1 MITASPRLLLIIRLA
16 RPLEPIVP
24 TSKPIGLRQ
33 WIWRA
38 FVRSALIPLVLV
50 ETALIAIYLLTNNA
64 IRDAQVEHL
73 RETALNDLQAAV
85 SLESRLISEQLS
97 QVSSLTQLYRNLT
110 AQALQGEAPQQTPNL
125 ALSDDGVRYSPS
137 DDGGAAVFYS
147 NATAPERHDLQKI
160 ARLRQL
166 EPLMKEIEARNPLVA
181 SLYFN
186 SWDSFNHIY
195 PWFFTLD
202 QYPADMDIPKYNFY
216 YLADAKHNPSRGV
229 VWTDVYLDPAGHGW
243 MMSATAPVYRGDFL
257 EGVVGIDIT
266 VSGILEQIGQV
277 QVPWGGYAMLV
288 SDDLSI
294 MALPEPGEADFG
306 LAELTEHSYL
316 DAIRREVFKPE
327 DFQLDRRPETAELAA
342 AISGASSGVQQ
353 VMLGGR
359 PQLVAWT
366 TVAQTGWH
374 LLAVVDEA
382 AVFRQTNAL
391 ASRYQQIGYLLIAGL
406 VLFYIG
412 FFALM
417 WLRARQLSG
426 ALLTPIAGISRMLGE
441 IGVGR
446 WQPQPAESQIRE
458 LDEMCRH
465 TQDIGSRLAYSESE
479 RWEAQRRLEL
489 VLESATESLW
499 EYDMPNHR
507 LRIRG
512 GMGTRFGL
520 PSGQLSDSE
529 FRRRIHPD
537 DLPQALAQIER
548 VSRGLQQRYEAEY
561 RFADTQGHYHWLL
574 SRGRVL
580 EHDPD
585 TGMAKILAGTH
596 VDIDALKRVEEE
608 LRAATLQAQAASEA
622 KGRLL
627 SGISH
632 ELRTPLNAI
641 LGFAQLMRMDCDDE
655 SQSEAA
661 EYLDE
666 ILLASRHLNQ
676 LLGEILEW
684 SSLQNEPAQL
694 ELQAVDVCKLM
705 RECAELVSLEVQQRG
720 LHLQLQLPDEPLQV
734 LAEPRRLRQ
743 VLLNLLSNAMKYN
756 VPDGHISLRTETSP
770 GHVRLLVED
779 TGLGIEPAQQAQV
792 FEPFQRL
799 GRENSMIQGTG
810 IGLSLCLEFARL
822 MNGQLGL
829 HSEPGVGS
837 RFWIELPRLAPAALQ

>member
-97 QVSSLTQLYRNLT
+97 QVGSLTQLYRNLT
-110 AQALQGEAPQQTPNL
+110 AQALQGVAPGQVPEL
-125 ALSDDGVRYSPS
+125 ALSDEGVRYSPS

-446 WQPQPAESQIRE
+446 WQPQPAQSQIRE

-548 VSRGLQQRYEAEY
+548 VSHGLQQRYEAEY

-585 TGMAKILAGTH
+585 TGVAKILAGTH

>member
-1 MITASPRLLLIIRLA
+1 M
-16 RPLEPIVP
+16 P

-110 AQALQGEAPQQTPNL
+110 AQALRGVAPGQVPEL
-125 ALSDDGVRYSPS
+125 ALSDEGVRYSPS

-446 WQPQPAESQIRE
+446 WQPQPAQSQIRE

-585 TGMAKILAGTH
+585 TGVAKILAGTH

>member
-24 TSKPIGLRQ
+24 TSKPNGLRQ

-110 AQALQGEAPQQTPNL
+110 AQTLQSEAPQQTPNL

-243 MMSATAPVYRGDFL
+243 MMSATAPVYHGDFL

-446 WQPQPAESQIRE
+446 WQPQPAQSQIRE

-585 TGMAKILAGTH
+585 TGVAKILAGTH

>member
-110 AQALQGEAPQQTPNL
+110 AQALQGVAPGQVPEL
-125 ALSDDGVRYSPS
+125 ALSDEGVRYSPS

-243 MMSATAPVYRGDFL
+243 MMSATAPVYHGDFL

-446 WQPQPAESQIRE
+446 WQPQPAQSQIRE

-561 RFADTQGHYHWLL
+561 RFADTHGHYHWLL

-585 TGMAKILAGTH
+585 TGVAKILAGTH

>member
-110 AQALQGEAPQQTPNL
+110 AQALQGVAPGQVPEL
-125 ALSDDGVRYSPS
+125 ALSDEGVRYSPS

-243 MMSATAPVYRGDFL
+243 MMSAIAPVYRGDFL

-446 WQPQPAESQIRE
+446 WQPQPAQSQIRE

-548 VSRGLQQRYEAEY
+548 VSHGLQQRYEAEY

-585 TGMAKILAGTH
+585 TGVAKILAGTH

>member
-50 ETALIAIYLLTNNA
+50 EAALIAIYLLTNNA

-110 AQALQGEAPQQTPNL
+110 AQALQGVAPGQVPEL
-125 ALSDDGVRYSPS
+125 ALSDEGVRYSPS

-426 ALLTPIAGISRMLGE
+426 ALLTPIAGISRMLGA

-446 WQPQPAESQIRE
+446 WQPEPAQSQIRE

-512 GMGTRFGL
+512 GMVTRFGL

-580 EHDPD
+580 AHDPD
-585 TGMAKILAGTH
+585 TGVAKILAGTH

>member
-1 MITASPRLLLIIRLA
+1 M
-16 RPLEPIVP
+16 P

-110 AQALQGEAPQQTPNL
+110 AQALQGVAPGQVPEL
-125 ALSDDGVRYSPS
+125 ALSDEGVRYSPS

-417 WLRARQLSG
+417 WQRARQLSG

-446 WQPQPAESQIRE
+446 WQPQPAQSQIRE

-585 TGMAKILAGTH
+585 TGVAKILAGTH

>member
-97 QVSSLTQLYRNLT
+97 QVSSLTQSYRNLT
-110 AQALQGEAPQQTPNL
+110 AQALQSEAPQQTPNL

-243 MMSATAPVYRGDFL
+243 MMSATAPVYHGDFL

-391 ASRYQQIGYLLIAGL
+391 ASRYRQIGYLLIAGL

-446 WQPQPAESQIRE
+446 WQPQPAQSQIRE

-512 GMGTRFGL
+512 GMVTRFGL

-580 EHDPD
+580 AHDPD
-585 TGMAKILAGTH
+585 TGVAKILAGTH

>member
-110 AQALQGEAPQQTPNL
+110 AQALQGVAPGQVPEL
-125 ALSDDGVRYSPS
+125 ALSDEGVRYSPS

-166 EPLMKEIEARNPLVA
+166 EPLMKEIEARNPLIA

-216 YLADAKHNPSRGV
+216 YLADAEHNPERGV

-243 MMSATAPVYRGDFL
+243 MMSGIAPVYRDDFL

-266 VSGILEQIGQV
+266 VSGILEQIGQL

-288 SDDLSI
+288 SDDLTI
-294 MALPEPGEADFG
+294 MALPEPGETDFG
-306 LAELTEHSYL
+306 LAELTNHSYL
-316 DAIRREVFKPE
+316 DAIRSEMFKPE
-327 DFQLDRRPETAELAA
+327 DFRLDRRPETAELAA
-342 AISGASSGVQQ
+342 AISGAASGVQQ

-374 LLAVVDEA
+374 LLTVVDEA

-391 ASRYQQIGYLLIAGL
+391 ASRYRQIGYLLIAGL

-426 ALLTPIAGISRMLGE
+426 ALLTPIAGISRMLSE

-446 WQPQPAESQIRE
+446 WQPQPAQSQIRE

-585 TGMAKILAGTH
+585 TGVAKMLAGTH

-779 TGLGIEPAQQAQV
+779 TGLGIEPAQQAQG

-799 GRENSMIQGTG
+799 GGENSLIQGHG

>member
-1 MITASPRLLLIIRLA
+1 MIAALPRPSLTVRLA

-110 AQALQGEAPQQTPNL
+110 AQALRGVAPGQVPEL
-125 ALSDDGVRYSPS
+125 ALSDEGVRYSPS

-446 WQPQPAESQIRE
+446 WQPQPAQSQIRE

-585 TGMAKILAGTH
+585 TGVAKILAGTH

>member
-110 AQALQGEAPQQTPNL
+110 AQALQGVAPGQVPEL
-125 ALSDDGVRYSPS
+125 ALSDEGVRYSPS

-243 MMSATAPVYRGDFL
+243 MMSATAPVYHGDFL

-426 ALLTPIAGISRMLGE
+426 ALLTPIAGISRMLSE

-446 WQPQPAESQIRE
+446 WQPQPAQSQIRE

-507 LRIRG
+507 LSIRG

-585 TGMAKILAGTH
+585 TGVAKMLAGTH

>member
-110 AQALQGEAPQQTPNL
+110 AQALQGVAPGQVPEL
-125 ALSDDGVRYSPS
+125 ALSDEGVRYSPS

-186 SWDSFNHIY
+186 SWDSFNYIY

-446 WQPQPAESQIRE
+446 WQPQPAQSQIRE

-585 TGMAKILAGTH
+585 TCVAKILAGTH

-694 ELQAVDVCKLM
+694 ELQAVDVCNLM

>member
-110 AQALQGEAPQQTPNL
+110 AQALQGVAPGQVPEL
-125 ALSDDGVRYSPS
+125 ALSDEGVRYSPS

-243 MMSATAPVYRGDFL
+243 MMSATAPVYHGDFL

-426 ALLTPIAGISRMLGE
+426 ALLTPIAGISRMLSE

-446 WQPQPAESQIRE
+446 WQPQPAQSQIRE

-585 TGMAKILAGTH
+585 TGVAKMLAGTH

>member
-110 AQALQGEAPQQTPNL
+110 AQALQDVAPGQVPEL
-125 ALSDDGVRYSPS
+125 ALSDEGVRYSPS

-243 MMSATAPVYRGDFL
+243 MMSATAPVYHGDFL

-446 WQPQPAESQIRE
+446 WQPQPAQSQIRE

-585 TGMAKILAGTH
+585 TGVAKILAGTH

>member
-110 AQALQGEAPQQTPNL
+110 AQALQSEAPQQTPNL

-585 TGMAKILAGTH
+585 TGVAKILAGTH

-694 ELQAVDVCKLM
+694 ELQAVDVCNLM

-837 RFWIELPRLAPAALQ
+837 RFWIELPRLAAAALQ

>member
-110 AQALQGEAPQQTPNL
+110 AQALQSVAPGQVPEL
-125 ALSDDGVRYSPS
+125 ALSDEGVRYSPS

-243 MMSATAPVYRGDFL
+243 MMSATAPVYHGDFL

-446 WQPQPAESQIRE
+446 WQPQPAQSQIRE

-507 LRIRG
+507 LRMRG
-512 GMGTRFGL
+512 SMVTRFGL

-580 EHDPD
+580 AHDPD
-585 TGMAKILAGTH
+585 TGVAKILAGTH

-705 RECAELVSLEVQQRG
+705 RECAELISLEVQQRG

>member
-110 AQALQGEAPQQTPNL
+110 AQALRGVAPGQVPEL
-125 ALSDDGVRYSPS
+125 ALSDEGVRYSPS

-446 WQPQPAESQIRE
+446 WQPQPAQSQIRE

-585 TGMAKILAGTH
+585 TGVAKILAGTH

-694 ELQAVDVCKLM
+694 ELQAVDVCNLM

>member
-110 AQALQGEAPQQTPNL
+110 AQALQGVAPGQVPEL
-125 ALSDDGVRYSPS
+125 ALSDEGVRYSPS

-353 VMLGGR
+353 VMLGSR

-446 WQPQPAESQIRE
+446 WQPQPAQSQIRE

-489 VLESATESLW
+489 VLESATEGLW

-585 TGMAKILAGTH
+585 TGVAKILAGTH

-694 ELQAVDVCKLM
+694 ELQAVDVCNLM

>member
-110 AQALQGEAPQQTPNL
+110 AQALQGVAPGQVPEL
-125 ALSDDGVRYSPS
+125 ALSDEGVRYSPS

-417 WLRARQLSG
+417 WQRARQLSG

-446 WQPQPAESQIRE
+446 WQPQPAQSQIRE

-585 TGMAKILAGTH
+585 TGVAKILAGTH

>member
-1 MITASPRLLLIIRLA
+1 M
-16 RPLEPIVP
+16 P

-110 AQALQGEAPQQTPNL
+110 AQALQGVAPGQVPEL
-125 ALSDDGVRYSPS
+125 ALSDEGVRYSPS

-585 TGMAKILAGTH
+585 TGVAKILAGTH

>member
-1 MITASPRLLLIIRLA
+1 M
-16 RPLEPIVP
+16 P

-110 AQALQGEAPQQTPNL
+110 AQALQGVAPGQVPEL
-125 ALSDDGVRYSPS
+125 ALSDEGVRYSPS

-266 VSGILEQIGQV
+266 VSGILDQIGQV

-446 WQPQPAESQIRE
+446 WQPQPAQSQIRE

-585 TGMAKILAGTH
+585 TGVAKILAGTH

>member
-1 MITASPRLLLIIRLA
+1 M
-16 RPLEPIVP
+16 P

-73 RETALNDLQAAV
+73 RETALNDLEAAV
-85 SLESRLISEQLS
+85 SLESRLISEQLG

-110 AQALQGEAPQQTPNL
+110 AQALQGEAPRQVPEL
-125 ALSDDGVRYSPS
+125 ALSDEGVRYSPS

-166 EPLMKEIEARNPLVA
+166 EPLMKEVEARNPLVA

-216 YLADAKHNPSRGV
+216 YLADAEHNPSRGV

-243 MMSATAPVYRGDFL
+243 MMSAIAPVYRGNFL

-342 AISGASSGVQQ
+342 AISGSSSGVQQ

-446 WQPQPAESQIRE
+446 WQPEPAQSQIRE

-512 GMGTRFGL
+512 GMVTRFGL

-561 RFADTQGHYHWLL
+561 RFADTQGQYHWLL

-580 EHDPD
+580 AHDPD
-585 TGMAKILAGTH
+585 TGVAKILAGTH

-608 LRAATLQAQAASEA
+608 LRTATLQAQAASEA

-705 RECAELVSLEVQQRG
+705 RECAELVSLDVQQRG

-756 VPDGHISLRTETSP
+756 VPDGHISLRAETSP

-779 TGLGIEPAQQAQV
+779 SGLGIEPAQQAQV

-837 RFWIELPRLAPAALQ
+837 RFWIDLPRLAPAALQ

>member
-110 AQALQGEAPQQTPNL
+110 AQALQGVAPGQVPEL
-125 ALSDDGVRYSPS
+125 ALSDEGVRYSPS

-243 MMSATAPVYRGDFL
+243 TMSATAPVYRGDFL

-446 WQPQPAESQIRE
+446 WQPQPAQSQIRE

-585 TGMAKILAGTH
+585 TGVAKILAGTH

>member
-1 MITASPRLLLIIRLA
+1 M
-16 RPLEPIVP
+16 P

-110 AQALQGEAPQQTPNL
+110 AQALQGVAPGQVPEL
-125 ALSDDGVRYSPS
+125 ALSDEGVRYSPS

-229 VWTDVYLDPAGHGW
+229 VWTYVYLDPAGHGW

-446 WQPQPAESQIRE
+446 WQPQPAQSQIRE

-585 TGMAKILAGTH
+585 TGVAKILAGTH

-694 ELQAVDVCKLM
+694 ELQAVDVCNLM

>member
-110 AQALQGEAPQQTPNL
+110 AQTLQSEAPQQTPNL

-243 MMSATAPVYRGDFL
+243 MMSATAPVYHGDFL

-446 WQPQPAESQIRE
+446 WQPQPAQSQIRE

-520 PSGQLSDSE
+520 PSGQLSDRE

-585 TGMAKILAGTH
+585 TGVAKILAGTH

>member
-24 TSKPIGLRQ
+24 TSKPTGLRQ

-110 AQALQGEAPQQTPNL
+110 AQALQSEAPQQTPNL

-446 WQPQPAESQIRE
+446 WQPQPAQSQIRE

-561 RFADTQGHYHWLL
+561 RFADTQGRYHWLL

-585 TGMAKILAGTH
+585 TGVAKILAGTH

>member
-1 MITASPRLLLIIRLA
+1 MISASPRLLLIIRLA

-110 AQALQGEAPQQTPNL
+110 AQALQSVAPGQVPEL
-125 ALSDDGVRYSPS
+125 ALSDEGVRYSPS

-243 MMSATAPVYRGDFL
+243 MMSATAPVYHGDFL

-446 WQPQPAESQIRE
+446 WQPQPAQSQIRE

-585 TGMAKILAGTH
+585 TGVAKILAGTH

>member
-110 AQALQGEAPQQTPNL
+110 AQALQGVAPGQVPEL
-125 ALSDDGVRYSPS
+125 ALSDEGVRYSPS

-243 MMSATAPVYRGDFL
+243 MMSATAPVYHGDFL

-426 ALLTPIAGISRMLGE
+426 ALLTPIAGISRMLSE

-446 WQPQPAESQIRE
+446 WQPQPAQSQIRE

-585 TGMAKILAGTH
+585 TGMAKMLAGTH

-666 ILLASRHLNQ
+666 ILLASRHLHQ

>member
-110 AQALQGEAPQQTPNL
+110 AQALQSVAPGQVPEL
-125 ALSDDGVRYSPS
+125 ALSDEGVRYSPS

-316 DAIRREVFKPE
+316 DAIRREMFKPE

-446 WQPQPAESQIRE
+446 WQPEPAQSQIRE

-512 GMGTRFGL
+512 SMVTRFGL

-561 RFADTQGHYHWLL
+561 RFADTQGQYHWLL

-580 EHDPD
+580 AHDPD
-585 TGMAKILAGTH
+585 TGVAKILAGTH

-608 LRAATLQAQAASEA
+608 LRTATLQAQAASEA

-705 RECAELVSLEVQQRG
+705 RECAELVSLDVQQRG

-756 VPDGHISLRTETSP
+756 VPDGHISLRAETSP

-779 TGLGIEPAQQAQV
+779 SGLGIEPAQQAQV

-837 RFWIELPRLAPAALQ
+837 RFWIDLPRLAPAALQ

>member
-1 MITASPRLLLIIRLA
+1 
-16 RPLEPIVP
+16 
-24 TSKPIGLRQ
+24 
-33 WIWRA
+33 
-38 FVRSALIPLVLV
+38 
-50 ETALIAIYLLTNNA
+50 
-64 IRDAQVEHL
+64 
-73 RETALNDLQAAV
+73 
-85 SLESRLISEQLS
+85 
-97 QVSSLTQLYRNLT
+97 
-110 AQALQGEAPQQTPNL
+110 
-125 ALSDDGVRYSPS
+125 
-137 DDGGAAVFYS
+137 
-147 NATAPERHDLQKI
+147 
-160 ARLRQL
+160 
-166 EPLMKEIEARNPLVA
+166 
-181 SLYFN
+181 
-186 SWDSFNHIY
+186 
-195 PWFFTLD
+195 
-202 QYPADMDIPKYNFY
+202 
-216 YLADAKHNPSRGV
+216 
-229 VWTDVYLDPAGHGW
+229 
-243 MMSATAPVYRGDFL
+243 
-257 EGVVGIDIT
+257 VVGIDIA
-266 VSGILEQIGQV
+266 VSGILEQIGQL

-288 SDDLSI
+288 SDGLSI
-294 MALPEPGEADFG
+294 MALPEPGEEDFG

-446 WQPQPAESQIRE
+446 WQPQPAQSQIRE

-479 RWEAQRRLEL
+479 RCDTQRRLEL

-499 EYDMPNHR
+499 EYDMVNQS
-507 LRIRG
+507 LRVRG
-512 GMGTRFGL
+512 NLVARFGL
-520 PSGQLSDSE
+520 PAAQLSDSQ
-529 FRRRIHPD
+529 FRQRIHPD
-537 DLPQALAQIER
+537 DLPQALVQIER
-548 VSRGLQQRYEAEY
+548 IKLGLQSRYEAKY
-561 RFADTQGHYHWLL
+561 RFVDALGEYHWLL

-585 TGMAKILAGTH
+585 TGVAKILAGTH

-608 LRAATLQAQAASEA
+608 LREATLQAQAASEA

-655 SQSEAA
+655 SQAEAA

-694 ELQAVDVCKLM
+694 ELQPVNVCELM
-705 RECAELVSLEVQQRG
+705 RECAELVSLDIQQRG
-720 LHLQLQLPDEPLQV
+720 LRLDLSLPDEHLLV

-756 VPDGHISLRTETSP
+756 VPEGHISLRAETSP
-770 GHVRLLVED
+770 SHVRLLVED
-779 TGLGIEPAQQAQV
+779 TGLGIAPAQQAQV

-810 IGLSLCLEFARL
+810 IGLWLCLEFARL

-837 RFWIELPRLAPAALQ
+837 RFWIELPRLAPAASS

>member
-97 QVSSLTQLYRNLT
+97 QVGSLTQLYRNLT
-110 AQALQGEAPQQTPNL
+110 AQALQGVAPGQVPEL
-125 ALSDDGVRYSPS
+125 ALSDEGVRYSPS

-446 WQPQPAESQIRE
+446 WQPQPAQSQIRE

-512 GMGTRFGL
+512 GMGARFGL

-585 TGMAKILAGTH
+585 TGVAKILAGTH

-694 ELQAVDVCKLM
+694 ELHAVDVCKLM

-822 MNGQLGL
+822 MNGQLEL

>member
-1 MITASPRLLLIIRLA
+1 M
-16 RPLEPIVP
+16 P

-110 AQALQGEAPQQTPNL
+110 AQALRGVAPGQVPEL
-125 ALSDDGVRYSPS
+125 ALSDEGVRYSPS

-446 WQPQPAESQIRE
+446 WQPQPAQSQIRE

-520 PSGQLSDSE
+520 PSGQLSDRE

-561 RFADTQGHYHWLL
+561 RFADTHGHYHWLL

-585 TGMAKILAGTH
+585 TGVAKILAGTH

>member
-110 AQALQGEAPQQTPNL
+110 AQALQGVAPGQVPEL
-125 ALSDDGVRYSPS
+125 ALSDEGVRYSPS

-417 WLRARQLSG
+417 WQRARQLSG

-446 WQPQPAESQIRE
+446 WQPQPAQSQIRE

-585 TGMAKILAGTH
+585 TGVAKILAGTH

-694 ELQAVDVCKLM
+694 ELQAVDVCNLM

>member
-110 AQALQGEAPQQTPNL
+110 AQALQGVAPGQVPEL
-125 ALSDDGVRYSPS
+125 ALSDEGVRYSPS

-446 WQPQPAESQIRE
+446 WQPEPAQSQIRE

-512 GMGTRFGL
+512 GMVTRFGL

-585 TGMAKILAGTH
+585 TGVAKILAGTH

>member
-1 MITASPRLLLIIRLA
+1 M
-16 RPLEPIVP
+16 P

-110 AQALQGEAPQQTPNL
+110 AQALQGVAPGQVPEL
-125 ALSDDGVRYSPS
+125 ALSDEGVRYSPS

-243 MMSATAPVYRGDFL
+243 MMSATAPVYHGDFL

-446 WQPQPAESQIRE
+446 WQPQPAQSQIRE

-585 TGMAKILAGTH
+585 TGVAKILAGTH